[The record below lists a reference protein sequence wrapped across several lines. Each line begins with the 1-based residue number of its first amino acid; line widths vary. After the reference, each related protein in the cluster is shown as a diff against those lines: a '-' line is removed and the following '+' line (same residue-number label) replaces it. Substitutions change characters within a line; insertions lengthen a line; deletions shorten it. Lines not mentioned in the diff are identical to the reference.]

1 MWDHLSHARVLKLEK
16 LVSMH
21 IYIYIYIYI
30 CEVLE
35 LDSSKETQIVSFL
48 QAPDESNDVL
58 LNIFMFTYFSVQ
70 HTSWNG
76 KWSN

>member
-1 MWDHLSHARVLKLEK
+1 MCVCVCVRVC
-16 LVSMH
+16 VCVC
-21 IYIYIYIYI
+21 I

-35 LDSSKETQIVSFL
+35 LDSSKETQIFSLL
-48 QAPDESNDVL
+48 QAPDESNDIL